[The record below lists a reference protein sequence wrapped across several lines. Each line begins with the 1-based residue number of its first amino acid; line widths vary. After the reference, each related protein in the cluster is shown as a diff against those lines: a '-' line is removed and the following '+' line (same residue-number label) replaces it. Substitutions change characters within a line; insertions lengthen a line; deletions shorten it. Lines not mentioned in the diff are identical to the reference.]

1 MGFDKSFFDDCDR
14 RCRYYRTDRCKGECQ
29 RKGLGR
35 HEFTMDSIRKRDF
48 HGKEKEIRCDDSC
61 WFYRENHCKGE
72 CRKKD
77 QDLLDDI
84 SDIYDDGHDSVSD
97 VLDEISDYLD
107 NEVKRSRRKLW

>member
-1 MGFDKSFFDDCDR
+1 
-14 RCRYYRTDRCKGECQ
+14 
-29 RKGLGR
+29 
-35 HEFTMDSIRKRDF
+35 MDSIRKRDF